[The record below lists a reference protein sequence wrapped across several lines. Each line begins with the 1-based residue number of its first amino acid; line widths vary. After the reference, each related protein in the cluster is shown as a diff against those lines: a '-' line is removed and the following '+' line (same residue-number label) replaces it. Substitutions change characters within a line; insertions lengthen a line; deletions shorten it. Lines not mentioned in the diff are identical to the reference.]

1 MKTKLLLYLILV
13 LGLNSYSQIIN
24 VSTGIDG
31 SGNAL
36 SIGTVDPFWQIAS
49 SPNPPGTPAKV
60 STSFSSSV
68 WEPTPVSITNAE
80 MINASANCCG
90 NVGGIYT
97 FERDFLI
104 PPGTT
109 NFNYDFAVAY
119 DDAIVSLELVQP
131 DLITIP
137 LTVVPTTTY
146 HLSMPLTSTLVTPMA
161 GTWKIRATI
170 NFVDGIAFYL
180 LSGYVNLNCQTL
192 YVDADNDGYDNGS
205 IIDCSGTVPT
215 GYSLTTLG
223 TDCDDTNST
232 IGSSFVLPTSLQTG
246 LLAQYTFNGG
256 SINDF
261 SGNGHHLTNTT
272 AATDATDRNGNVKC
286 AFEFDNLPNSNNQF
300 LSTTNTA
307 FLNGLIEYS
316 ISCWYK
322 AKDPTRGIVDYE
334 VLVGRDYTP
343 FACPDR
349 VGQWALA
356 LYDCRFAVFARE
368 NSAWQSGGVC
378 NEVEVWHHLTATY
391 NQVGN
396 TLKLYKNGV
405 LQDTETGIANCGTIG
420 VAPALDL
427 GDLFLGK
434 DFTGV
439 LDDVFIHNREITASE
454 VTQLYGL
461 GSSCCSVTNPCTTL
475 VTPNFTPIT
484 PVCTLTTV
492 SPLPTTSLNGI
503 TGTWSPAFNNVT
515 PLFTITTT
523 TYTFTPDAGQC
534 ATSTTMDIQVY
545 PLQDILFIPIDP
557 ICSGDTLIPPPNTSL
572 NGIPG
577 TWSPAFNNTTTTT
590 YTFTPDTGYCAVP
603 RTLTITVNPVN
614 PTFNAV
620 APICSGDIVAP
631 LPTTSLN
638 GITGTWSPAV
648 NNATTTTYTFTPDTS
663 LCATSTTLTIVVN
676 PIVVPT
682 FTNYSPLCLNA
693 SVPLLSTTS
702 DNGIT
707 GTWSPSFIDTTVTGL
722 YLYTFT
728 PDVGQCAVPTTMSI
742 LVNPNSAPTFNPVAP
757 ICYGSA
763 LAPLPTTSTNGV
775 TGTWS
780 PAVDNTTTTTYTFTP
795 DAGQCAS
802 TTTVTIIVNPLETMV
817 VCLPASKDTMIHEF
831 VPTTNFGSIDVLNVS
846 RWTYSSGGGNGYY
859 TTKVLNEFDLSTIPS
874 GAVITSAIMRLH
886 VDTTTPPYNQ
896 HYDLGGGT
904 GNGATVTQVG
914 SSWVENTVTW
924 STAPSLLAS
933 SVSIPSL
940 GNGSTSDVI
949 ANVTSM
955 VQNMISTGVNNG
967 FEISMT
973 DNSDYYHNLV
983 FGSRE
988 NFNSGGIFL
997 PELCVTYLISST
1009 PTFAPVASICVGD
1022 TLSPLPTTSING
1034 VTGTWSP
1041 AVNNT
1046 TTTTYTFTPD
1056 AGQCAS
1062 TATMT
1067 IVVNSIVVPTFTPV
1081 ILDCSASSVAGLP
1094 TTSLNAITGSWS
1106 PAFNYTT
1113 TTTYSFTPNPGQCA
1127 TTATMT
1133 VTVSPNNPCAREIR
1147 TDGIDNNC
1155 NGFVDE
1161 IVTELSASLCGANLT
1176 SINQLIVARAV
1187 SIPGSTICGYR
1198 FLVTKWVGGVPSTN
1212 PADIQIITRP
1222 STSFNLTQ
1230 LPNYAYNT
1238 TYSVQVSVCVNGVW
1252 QPYGSNCCT
1261 VRANRFTKVQ
1271 ASQCGTTLTSM
1282 NEVIQADIVN
1292 FIAVATYSAPIVK
1305 PWRFEITQTSPGVG
1319 FGITQPL
1326 YYNQTRTFQMSDFPG
1341 ATYGTTYSVRVA
1353 FLNDDLTWSPYGAA
1367 CTITTPSIPTTQV
1380 IASQCNTVVASASTL
1395 VYADLVTGATNY
1407 RFRLSAAPSFTRVW
1421 TNPASGA
1428 IGRFFTLNDFS
1439 PTGLT
1444 AGSLYNIEVCVS
1456 MDGGITY
1463 GAYGPSCTISTSGAF
1478 RPSEIERETS
1488 TTDEFSAVVYPN
1500 PTIDSFLLEIIS
1512 ESTEPIEIKVYDM
1525 IGRQIENR
1533 TISFDEVS
1541 STYIGTNY
1549 PTGVYN
1555 IIITQGEHLKMVKVI
1570 KR

>member
-1 MKTKLLLYLILV
+1 MKTKLLLYLILL

-24 VSTGIDG
+24 VSTGID
-31 SGNAL
+31 SSENSLAT
-36 SIGTVDPFWQIAS
+36 GTTDPFWQIVS
-49 SPNPPGTPAKV
+49 SPYPSAVSAKATNSFPGA
-60 STSFSSSV
+60 
-68 WEPTPVSITNAE
+68 WEATPVSGTNAKW
-80 MINASANCCG
+80 INTSGAFSDYAG
-90 NVGGIYT
+90 VYT
-97 FERDFLI
+97 FERDLNVPI
-104 PPGTT
+104 GTS
-109 NFNYDFAVAY
+109 NLNSDFSLAF
-119 DDAIVSLELVQP
+119 DDQFISLELVKP
-131 DLITIP
+131 DSSTIP
-137 LTVVPTTTY
+137 LIVVPTTSY
-146 HLSMPLTSTLVTPMA
+146 HLSIPITYSTTSPMV
-161 GTWKIRATI
+161 GTWKIRVVMSITSNGNPLSNI
-170 NFVDGIAFYL
+170 GGFL
-180 LSGYVNLNCQTL
+180 LSGTISLNCQTL

-205 IIDCSGTVPT
+205 IIDCSGTIPT

-307 FLNGLIEYS
+307 FLNGLTEYS

-590 YTFTPDTGYCAVP
+590 YTFTPDNGYCAVP
-603 RTLTITVNPVN
+603 RTLTIIVNVVN

-620 APICSGDIVAP
+620 APICSGDIIAP

-638 GITGTWSPAV
+638 
-648 NNATTTTYTFTPDTS
+648 
-663 LCATSTTLTIVVN
+663 
-676 PIVVPT
+676 
-682 FTNYSPLCLNA
+682 
-693 SVPLLSTTS
+693 
-702 DNGIT
+702 
-707 GTWSPSFIDTTVTGL
+707 
-722 YLYTFT
+722 
-728 PDVGQCAVPTTMSI
+728 
-742 LVNPNSAPTFNPVAP
+742 
-757 ICYGSA
+757 
-763 LAPLPTTSTNGV
+763 
-775 TGTWS
+775 
-780 PAVDNTTTTTYTFTP
+780 
-795 DAGQCAS
+795 
-802 TTTVTIIVNPLETMV
+802 
-817 VCLPASKDTMIHEF
+817 
-831 VPTTNFGSIDVLNVS
+831 
-846 RWTYSSGGGNGYY
+846 
-859 TTKVLNEFDLSTIPS
+859 
-874 GAVITSAIMRLH
+874 AI
-886 VDTTTPPYNQ
+886 
-896 HYDLGGGT
+896 
-904 GNGATVTQVG
+904 
-914 SSWVENTVTW
+914 
-924 STAPSLLAS
+924 
-933 SVSIPSL
+933 
-940 GNGSTSDVI
+940 
-949 ANVTSM
+949 
-955 VQNMISTGVNNG
+955 
-967 FEISMT
+967 
-973 DNSDYYHNLV
+973 
-983 FGSRE
+983 
-988 NFNSGGIFL
+988 
-997 PELCVTYLISST
+997 
-1009 PTFAPVASICVGD
+1009 
-1022 TLSPLPTTSING
+1022 
-1034 VTGTWSP
+1034 TGTWSP

-1113 TTTYSFTPNPGQCA
+1113 TTTYTFTPNSGQCA

-1261 VRANRFTKVQ
+1261 VRANRVTKVQ
-1271 ASQCGTTLTSM
+1271 ASQCGSTLTSM

-1353 FLNDDLTWSPYGAA
+1353 FLNDDLTWSPFGAA

-1407 RFRLSAAPSFTRVW
+1407 RFRLSASPSFTRVW

-1555 IIITQGEHLKMVKVI
+1555 IIITQGVHLKMVKVI